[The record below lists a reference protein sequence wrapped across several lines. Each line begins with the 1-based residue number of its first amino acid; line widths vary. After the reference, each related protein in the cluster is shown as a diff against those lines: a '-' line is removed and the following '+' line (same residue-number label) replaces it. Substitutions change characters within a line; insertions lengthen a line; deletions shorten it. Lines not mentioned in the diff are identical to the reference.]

1 MGILATAESAVTLDL
16 QVTVVTQESRV
27 IAVSVVIVEVEY
39 QDILAIAESVDI
51 PVTAESQDTLDLQ
64 DTQVTLESVA
74 IVVAEYRVIQE
85 VE

>member
-1 MGILATAESAVTLDL
+1 M
-16 QVTVVTQESRV
+16 VTQESRV